1 MFASSL
7 SKYNYIR
14 KKYFIGQNYNISSF
28 ELFELIL
35 TKKINKPKFNFFE
48 FFTNLITLILSLI
61 TIFKCKLLRLNKINY
76 YIVFNNNLSDPR
88 SNNINS
94 IFKSDKNINIIKT
107 SGLGLSLLVYF
118 KINNVILHES
128 IVYFSRFFV
137 IEKKF
142 T

>member
-1 MFASSL
+1 M
-7 SKYNYIR
+7 N
-14 KKYFIGQNYNISSF
+14 
-28 ELFELIL
+28 
-35 TKKINKPKFNFFE
+35 

-142 T
+142 TLKEKFKNIHKCKMRQNLIYFQIF